1 MRVPLF
7 EDALVV
13 MRRVSKLWFMAP
25 IRREQ
30 YENIFKENLDEAVRI
45 LKLSDDYIYQQVNDA
60 KTYSKTIIKLFKE
73 RKIQILP

>member
-1 MRVPLF
+1 
-7 EDALVV
+7 
-13 MRRVSKLWFMAP
+13 MAP

-60 KTYSKTIIKLFKE
+60 KTYSKTIIKFFKE